1 MQGTRNNQRM
11 FEEIGALE
19 RTARLY
25 QIIGSADLLEVY
37 ARNQERLVGTLDELL
52 AMPLEDKA
60 RKEALGLKAEAERL
74 HEELKLSS
82 PTSARMSAL
91 VNAFPQ
97 LSAMASQVSNRVNA
111 EIDRE
116 LSSLQAATQHAQ
128 RNLFWWSL
136 WLIPLTLAVVG
147 VFTYL
152 FGRPIRAIDRAISEL
167 GRGTFSRPIAIRGPA
182 DLERL
187 AAQLEWLRGR
197 LLDLAQEKNR
207 FLRHMSHEL
216 KTPLANIREGTELL
230 MDGAVGELQ
239 SGQREVTA
247 ILREN
252 GMKLQRLI
260 ENLLSFS
267 AWQAKSVG
275 LEISEFKLRP
285 LIKGVLENQQLTL
298 VAQRVRLDV
307 QVEDLTAL
315 ADRGKIRLILDNLL
329 SNAIKFTPRG
339 GTISIHARAEREQL
353 VLDVMDSG
361 PGIPAEERNRI
372 FEAFYQGK
380 TPQGGHVKGTGIGLS
395 VVTEFVNA
403 HGGSIEILEAKA
415 GGAHFRVRLPMR
427 QAAPTSREKKLMLHR
442 WRGLAACA
450 LIIGTSGGCSLGLGD
465 IFTRQ
470 KPAAPIE
477 QDHITAQ
484 DLGPIAPLLDMM
496 SSLPQGDPARQAEI
510 FQAAKDAAE
519 LTPTTS
525 NRLQVMRWHWRPR
538 ATAARIPSQPSD
550 SCRNC
555 WPGLK
560 LYCLL
565 SAYWPWW
572 SSRKSNRG

>member
-1 MQGTRNNQRM
+1 MLIGFTIVAAPLLFAIVNAAVQMNRLSIRSQQLVAHGMQGTRNNQRM
-11 FEEIGALE
+11 FEEIGAME

-25 QIIGSADLLEVY
+25 QIIGNADLLDTYV
-37 ARNQERLVGTLDELL
+37 RNNIRLTTAIHDLQTLPLDEASQQGARDIEAQATKLL
-52 AMPLEDKA
+52 AD
-60 RKEALGLKAEAERL
+60 LKSAPPN
-74 HEELKLSS
+74 S
-82 PTSARMSAL
+82 PRMAAVINS
-91 VNAFPQ
+91 FPQ
-97 LSAMASQVSNRVNA
+97 LSDAALKLSDQISLQ
-111 EIDRE
+111 IDRE
-116 LSSLQAATQHAQ
+116 TSSLELATQRAQ
-128 RNLFWWSL
+128 QNLAWQTL
-136 WLIPLTLAVVG
+136 LLVPMTLAVVG
-147 VFTYL
+147 LFTYL

-239 SGQREVTA
+239 SAQREVTG

-252 GMKLQRLI
+252 SMKLQRLI

-275 LEISEFKLRP
+275 MEISEFKLRP
-285 LIKGVLENQQLTL
+285 LVKSVLENQQLTL

-307 QVEDLTAL
+307 QVEDLTPI
-315 ADRGKIRLILDNLL
+315 ADRGKVRLILDNLL

-339 GTISIHARAEREQL
+339 GTISIHARSQREQL

-361 PGIPAEERNRI
+361 PGIPPEERERI

-403 HGGSIEILEAKA
+403 HGGSIEILEAKV
-415 GGAHFRVRLPMR
+415 GGAHFRVRLPLR
-427 QAAPTSREKKLMLHR
+427 Q
-442 WRGLAACA
+442 
-450 LIIGTSGGCSLGLGD
+450 
-465 IFTRQ
+465 
-470 KPAAPIE
+470 
-477 QDHITAQ
+477 
-484 DLGPIAPLLDMM
+484 
-496 SSLPQGDPARQAEI
+496 
-510 FQAAKDAAE
+510 
-519 LTPTTS
+519 
-525 NRLQVMRWHWRPR
+525 
-538 ATAARIPSQPSD
+538 TAATLRD
-550 SCRNC
+550 
-555 WPGLK
+555 K
-560 LYCLL
+560 
-565 SAYWPWW
+565 AHAA
-572 SSRKSNRG
+572 

>member
-1 MQGTRNNQRM
+1 MLVGFTIVAAPLLFAIVNAAVQMNRLSIRSQELVVHGMEGTRNNQRM

-25 QIIGSADLLEVY
+25 QIIGSANLLEDY
-37 ARNQERLVGTLDELL
+37 ARTHARLVTTIRELLTLPLDEESQREAQAVQAQATRL
-52 AMPLEDKA
+52 LEDMRHA
-60 RKEALGLKAEAERL
+60 APNSTHMADVIA
-74 HEELKLSS
+74 
-82 PTSARMSAL
+82 T
-91 VNAFPQ
+91 FPQ
-97 LSAMASQVSNRVNA
+97 LSEAASNVSTR
-111 EIDRE
+111 I
-116 LSSLQAATQHAQ
+116 SLQIDQETASLELATQHAQ
-128 RNLFWWSL
+128 KNLL
-136 WLIPLTLAVVG
+136 LQTLLLVPMTLAVVG
-147 VFTYL
+147 LFTYL

-187 AAQLEWLRGR
+187 AAQLEWLRSR

-239 SGQREVTA
+239 SAQREVTA

-275 LEISEFKLRP
+275 LEVSEFKLRP
-285 LIKGVLENQQLTL
+285 LIKSVLENQQLTL

-307 QVEDLTAL
+307 QVEDLTPL
-315 ADRGKIRLILDNLL
+315 ADRGKVRLILDNLL

-339 GTISIHARAEREQL
+339 GTISLHARSEREQL

-403 HGGSIEILEAKA
+403 HGGSVEILEAKA
-415 GGAHFRVRLPMR
+415 GGAHFRVRLPLR
-427 QAAPTSREKKLMLHR
+427 QTTALLREKAH
-442 WRGLAACA
+442 AA
-450 LIIGTSGGCSLGLGD
+450 
-465 IFTRQ
+465 
-470 KPAAPIE
+470 
-477 QDHITAQ
+477 
-484 DLGPIAPLLDMM
+484 
-496 SSLPQGDPARQAEI
+496 
-510 FQAAKDAAE
+510 
-519 LTPTTS
+519 
-525 NRLQVMRWHWRPR
+525 
-538 ATAARIPSQPSD
+538 
-550 SCRNC
+550 
-555 WPGLK
+555 
-560 LYCLL
+560 
-565 SAYWPWW
+565 
-572 SSRKSNRG
+572 

>member
-1 MQGTRNNQRM
+1 MANNSGAVQMNKLSERSKQLVVYGIQGTRSNQRL
-11 FEEIGALE
+11 FEALNALE
-19 RTARLY
+19 RNARLY
-25 QIIGSADLLEVY
+25 QIIGNRDILEVY
-37 ARNQERLVGTLDELL
+37 GRNQQRLDATVNELL
-52 AMPLEDKA
+52 TLPMDEST
-60 RKEALGLKAEAERL
+60 RNEVHALGDAVGKLQPDLKQTA
-74 HEELKLSS
+74 
-82 PTSARMSAL
+82 PNSARMNDL
-91 VNAFPQ
+91 INTFPQ
-97 LSAMASQVSNRVNA
+97 LLDQASKVSERVGQQ
-111 EIDRE
+111 IDNE
-116 LSSLQAATQHAQ
+116 LTDLQNATQRAQ
-128 RNLFWWSL
+128 QDLFL
-136 WLIPLTLAVVG
+136 QTLLLVPMTLLVVV
-147 VFTYL
+147 VFTYV

-239 SGQREVTA
+239 AAQREVTG

-275 LEISEFKLRP
+275 LELSEFKLRP
-285 LIKGVLENQQLTL
+285 LVKSVLENQQLTL

-307 QVEDLTAL
+307 QVEDLTPL
-315 ADRGKIRLILDNLL
+315 ADRGKVRLILDNLL

-339 GTISIHARAEREQL
+339 GTIGMHARAERDQL
-353 VLDVMDSG
+353 ILDVMDSG
-361 PGIPAEERNRI
+361 PGIPPEERGRI

-415 GGAHFRVRLPMR
+415 GGAHFRVRLPLK
-427 QAAPTSREKKLMLHR
+427 QSADVAAAREKAH
-442 WRGLAACA
+442 AA
-450 LIIGTSGGCSLGLGD
+450 
-465 IFTRQ
+465 
-470 KPAAPIE
+470 
-477 QDHITAQ
+477 
-484 DLGPIAPLLDMM
+484 
-496 SSLPQGDPARQAEI
+496 
-510 FQAAKDAAE
+510 
-519 LTPTTS
+519 
-525 NRLQVMRWHWRPR
+525 
-538 ATAARIPSQPSD
+538 
-550 SCRNC
+550 
-555 WPGLK
+555 
-560 LYCLL
+560 
-565 SAYWPWW
+565 
-572 SSRKSNRG
+572 

>member
-1 MQGTRNNQRM
+1 MLIGFTIVAAPLLFAIVNAALQMNRLSARSEQLVVHGVRGTRNNQRM
-11 FEEIGALE
+11 FEELGALE

-25 QIIGSADLLEVY
+25 QIIGSADLLDVY
-37 ARNQERLVGTLDELL
+37 ARNQERLAGTLSELL
-52 AMPLEDKA
+52 TMQLDAESHQQTLELQAETA
-60 RKEALGLKAEAERL
+60 RLQEDMRHSAPN
-74 HEELKLSS
+74 S
-82 PTSARMSAL
+82 PHMSEII
-91 VNAFPQ
+91 NAYPQ
-97 LSAMASQVSNRVNA
+97 LSATASKISNRVSGQ
-111 EIDRE
+111 IDQE
-116 LSSLQAATQHAQ
+116 LSALQEATQLAQ
-128 RNLFWWSL
+128 RNLFWESL
-136 WLIPLTLAVVG
+136 LLIPLTLAVVG

-167 GRGTFSRPIAIRGPA
+167 GRGTFSRPIAINGPA

-239 SGQREVTA
+239 SSQREVTA

-285 LIKGVLENQQLTL
+285 LIKSVLENQQLTL

-307 QVEDLTAL
+307 HVEDLTAV

-403 HGGSIEILEAKA
+403 HGGSIEILEAKV

-427 QAAPTSREKKLMLHR
+427 QAAPTSREKAH
-442 WRGLAACA
+442 AA
-450 LIIGTSGGCSLGLGD
+450 
-465 IFTRQ
+465 
-470 KPAAPIE
+470 
-477 QDHITAQ
+477 
-484 DLGPIAPLLDMM
+484 
-496 SSLPQGDPARQAEI
+496 
-510 FQAAKDAAE
+510 
-519 LTPTTS
+519 
-525 NRLQVMRWHWRPR
+525 
-538 ATAARIPSQPSD
+538 
-550 SCRNC
+550 
-555 WPGLK
+555 
-560 LYCLL
+560 
-565 SAYWPWW
+565 
-572 SSRKSNRG
+572 

>member
-1 MQGTRNNQRM
+1 MLIGFTIVAAPLLFTIVNAAVQMNRLSNRSEQLVNHGMQGTRNNQRM

-25 QIIGSADLLEVY
+25 QIIGNTELLDVYNRNHGRLVATVDDLLAPPLDAKSQAD
-37 ARNQERLVGTLDELL
+37 ARALRTEADRLS
-52 AMPLEDKA
+52 A
-60 RKEALGLKAEAERL
+60 GLKASPPNSPRMAEIINAYPRL
-74 HEELKLSS
+74 TEM
-82 PTSARMSAL
+82 ASAL
-91 VNAFPQ
+91 
-97 LSAMASQVSNRVNA
+97 SNEIRD

-116 LSSLQAATQHAQ
+116 LTSLQLAAQ
-128 RNLFWWSL
+128 RAQHQLL
-136 WLIPLTLAVVG
+136 WQTLLLVPMTLAVVAL
-147 VFTYL
+147 FTYL

-167 GRGTFSRPIAIRGPA
+167 GRGTFSRPIAIKGPA

-197 LLDLAQEKNR
+197 LLELAQEKNR

-239 SGQREVTA
+239 SAQREVAA
-247 ILREN
+247 ILRDN

-285 LIKGVLENQQLTL
+285 LFKSVLENQQLTL

-307 QVEDLTAL
+307 QVEDLAPW
-315 ADRGKIRLILDNLL
+315 ADRSKVRLILDNLL

-339 GTISIHARAEREQL
+339 GTIALHARRDRDQL
-353 VLDVMDSG
+353 ILDVIDSG

-380 TPQGGHVKGTGIGLS
+380 APQGGHVKGTGIGLS

-403 HGGSIEILEAKA
+403 HAGSIEIFEAKA
-415 GGAHFRVRLPMR
+415 GGAHFRVRLPLR
-427 QAAPTSREKKLMLHR
+427 QATQGKNE
-442 WRGLAACA
+442 AAH
-450 LIIGTSGGCSLGLGD
+450 
-465 IFTRQ
+465 
-470 KPAAPIE
+470 AA
-477 QDHITAQ
+477 
-484 DLGPIAPLLDMM
+484 
-496 SSLPQGDPARQAEI
+496 
-510 FQAAKDAAE
+510 
-519 LTPTTS
+519 
-525 NRLQVMRWHWRPR
+525 
-538 ATAARIPSQPSD
+538 
-550 SCRNC
+550 
-555 WPGLK
+555 
-560 LYCLL
+560 
-565 SAYWPWW
+565 
-572 SSRKSNRG
+572 

>member
-1 MQGTRNNQRM
+1 MLIGFTIVAAPLLFAIVNAAVQMNRLSVRSQQLVVDGMQGTRNNQRM

-19 RTARLY
+19 RQARLY
-25 QIIGSADLLEVY
+25 QIIGNADLLDIY
-37 ARNQERLVGTLDELL
+37 ARHHARLVTAIHELLTLPLDEESQQGVRAVESKADQLL
-52 AMPLEDKA
+52 LD
-60 RKEALGLKAEAERL
+60 LKHAAPNSTHMAEL
-74 HEELKLSS
+74 IGS
-82 PTSARMSAL
+82 
-91 VNAFPQ
+91 FPQ
-97 LSAMASQVSNRVNA
+97 LSDAASNVS
-111 EIDRE
+111 DRI
-116 LSSLQAATQHAQ
+116 SLQIDHETASLEAATQHAQ
-128 RNLFWWSL
+128 QNLVWQTL
-136 WLIPLTLAVVG
+136 LLVPMTLAVVG

-285 LIKGVLENQQLTL
+285 LIKSVLENQQLTL

-307 QVEDLTAL
+307 QVEDLTPL
-315 ADRGKIRLILDNLL
+315 ADRSKVRLILDNLL
-329 SNAIKFTPRG
+329 SNAVKFTPRG
-339 GTISIHARAEREQL
+339 GTISLHARAEREQL
-353 VLDVMDSG
+353 LLDVMDSG
-361 PGIPAEERNRI
+361 PGIPADERNRI

-403 HGGSIEILEAKA
+403 HGGSIEILESKA
-415 GGAHFRVRLPMR
+415 GGAHFRVRLPLR
-427 QAAPTSREKKLMLHR
+427 PAVPAAREKAH
-442 WRGLAACA
+442 AA
-450 LIIGTSGGCSLGLGD
+450 
-465 IFTRQ
+465 
-470 KPAAPIE
+470 
-477 QDHITAQ
+477 
-484 DLGPIAPLLDMM
+484 
-496 SSLPQGDPARQAEI
+496 
-510 FQAAKDAAE
+510 
-519 LTPTTS
+519 
-525 NRLQVMRWHWRPR
+525 
-538 ATAARIPSQPSD
+538 
-550 SCRNC
+550 
-555 WPGLK
+555 
-560 LYCLL
+560 
-565 SAYWPWW
+565 
-572 SSRKSNRG
+572 

>member
-1 MQGTRNNQRM
+1 MLIGFTIVAAPLLFAIVNAAVQMNRLSTRSEQLVVHGVRVTRNNQRM
-11 FEEIGALE
+11 FMEIGALE

-25 QIIGSADLLEVY
+25 QIIGSADLLDTY
-37 ARNQERLVGTLDELL
+37 ARNQQSLSGTLEELL
-52 AMPLEDKA
+52 ALPLDTESRDDA
-60 RKEALGLKAEAERL
+60 LALQSEAGRL
-74 HEELKLSS
+74 HEELQRSTPNS
-82 PTSARMSAL
+82 TRMAEL
-91 VNAFPQ
+91 IKAFPQ
-97 LSAMASQVSNRVNA
+97 LTDTASKVSNRVSA
-111 EIDRE
+111 QIDRE
-116 LSSLQAATQHAQ
+116 LAGLQQATQLAQ
-128 RNLFWWSL
+128 RNLFWETL
-136 WLIPLTLAVVG
+136 LLVPLTLAVVG

-187 AAQLEWLRGR
+187 ATQLEWLRSR

-239 SGQREVTA
+239 SAQREVTA

-285 LIKGVLENQQLTL
+285 LIKSVLENQQLTL

-307 QVEDLTAL
+307 QVEDLTPL
-315 ADRGKIRLILDNLL
+315 ADRGKVRLILDNLL

-361 PGIPAEERNRI
+361 PGIPPDERNRI

-403 HGGSIEILEAKA
+403 HSGSIEILEAKT

-427 QAAPTSREKKLMLHR
+427 QAAAPREKKAH
-442 WRGLAACA
+442 AA
-450 LIIGTSGGCSLGLGD
+450 
-465 IFTRQ
+465 
-470 KPAAPIE
+470 
-477 QDHITAQ
+477 
-484 DLGPIAPLLDMM
+484 
-496 SSLPQGDPARQAEI
+496 
-510 FQAAKDAAE
+510 
-519 LTPTTS
+519 
-525 NRLQVMRWHWRPR
+525 
-538 ATAARIPSQPSD
+538 
-550 SCRNC
+550 
-555 WPGLK
+555 
-560 LYCLL
+560 
-565 SAYWPWW
+565 
-572 SSRKSNRG
+572 

>member
-1 MQGTRNNQRM
+1 MLIGFTIVAAPLLFAIVNAAVQMNRLSIRSQQLVLHGMQGTRNNQRL
-11 FEEIGALE
+11 FEAIGALE

-25 QIIGSADLLEVY
+25 QIIGSADLLDVY
-37 ARNQERLVGTLDELL
+37 ARNNARLDATINELL
-52 AMPLEDKA
+52 TLQLDDESRSGAVALE
-60 RKEALGLKAEAERL
+60 EQAERL
-74 HEELKLSS
+74 MQDLKHTAPNSTRMAELLDS
-82 PTSARMSAL
+82 
-91 VNAFPQ
+91 FPQ
-97 LSAMASQVSNRVNA
+97 LQDAASHVSERISQQ
-111 EIDRE
+111 IDRE
-116 LSSLQAATQHAQ
+116 TASLQLATQQAR
-128 RNLFWWSL
+128 RNLAIETLFL
-136 WLIPLTLAVVG
+136 VPITLAVVG

-285 LIKGVLENQQLTL
+285 LIKSVLENQQLTL
-298 VAQRVRLDV
+298 VGQRVRLDV
-307 QVEDLTAL
+307 QVEELTAL
-315 ADRGKIRLILDNLL
+315 ADRSKVRLILDNLL

-339 GTISIHARAEREQL
+339 GTISLHARSEREQL

-361 PGIPAEERNRI
+361 PGIAPEERNRI

-403 HGGSIEILEAKA
+403 HGGSIEILESKS
-415 GGAHFRVRLPMR
+415 GGAHFRVRLPLR
-427 QAAPTSREKKLMLHR
+427 QAVPSREKAH
-442 WRGLAACA
+442 AA
-450 LIIGTSGGCSLGLGD
+450 
-465 IFTRQ
+465 
-470 KPAAPIE
+470 
-477 QDHITAQ
+477 
-484 DLGPIAPLLDMM
+484 
-496 SSLPQGDPARQAEI
+496 
-510 FQAAKDAAE
+510 
-519 LTPTTS
+519 
-525 NRLQVMRWHWRPR
+525 
-538 ATAARIPSQPSD
+538 
-550 SCRNC
+550 
-555 WPGLK
+555 
-560 LYCLL
+560 
-565 SAYWPWW
+565 
-572 SSRKSNRG
+572 

>member
-1 MQGTRNNQRM
+1 MLIGFTIVAAPLLFAIVNAAVQMNRLSIRSQQLVLHGMQGTRNNQRV
-11 FEEIGALE
+11 FEQIGALE

-25 QIIGSADLLEVY
+25 QVIGNADLMDVY
-37 ARNQERLVGTLDELL
+37 VRNNARLVGTLHELL
-52 AMPLEDKA
+52 TLPLDSTSQQGA
-60 RKEALGLKAEAERL
+60 HALEEQADRLMQDLKRAAPNSTNMADL
-74 HEELKLSS
+74 I
-82 PTSARMSAL
+82 
-91 VNAFPQ
+91 NIFPQ
-97 LSAMASQVSNRVNA
+97 LTEAATRLSDRISLQ
-111 EIDRE
+111 IDRE
-116 LSSLQAATQHAQ
+116 TTGLVSATQQAQ
-128 RNLFWWSL
+128 QNLL
-136 WLIPLTLAVVG
+136 WETLLLVPLTLAVVG

-239 SGQREVTA
+239 SSQREVTA

-275 LEISEFKLRP
+275 LEVSEFKLRP

-307 QVEDLTAL
+307 QVEDLTPL
-315 ADRGKIRLILDNLL
+315 ADRAKVRLILDNLL
-329 SNAIKFTPRG
+329 SNAVKFTPRG
-339 GTISIHARAEREQL
+339 GTISLYARKEREQL
-353 VLDVMDSG
+353 LLDVIDSG
-361 PGIPAEERNRI
+361 PGIPPEERNRI

-415 GGAHFRVRLPMR
+415 GGAHFRVRLPLR
-427 QAAPTSREKKLMLHR
+427 HSTAPVREKAH
-442 WRGLAACA
+442 AA
-450 LIIGTSGGCSLGLGD
+450 
-465 IFTRQ
+465 
-470 KPAAPIE
+470 
-477 QDHITAQ
+477 
-484 DLGPIAPLLDMM
+484 
-496 SSLPQGDPARQAEI
+496 
-510 FQAAKDAAE
+510 
-519 LTPTTS
+519 
-525 NRLQVMRWHWRPR
+525 
-538 ATAARIPSQPSD
+538 
-550 SCRNC
+550 
-555 WPGLK
+555 
-560 LYCLL
+560 
-565 SAYWPWW
+565 
-572 SSRKSNRG
+572 

>member
-1 MQGTRNNQRM
+1 MPAMRLPRPKSLSGLMLIGFTIVAAPLLFAIVNAAVQMNRLSTRSEQLVVHGMQGTRNNQRM

-25 QIIGSADLLEVY
+25 QIVGNADLLEAY
-37 ARNQERLVGTLDELL
+37 ARNHERLVTTIHELL
-52 AMPLEDKA
+52 TLPLDAESRSD
-60 RKEALGLKAEAERL
+60 ALALEAEAERL
-74 HEELKLSS
+74 QQGLKHA
-82 PTSARMSAL
+82 PPNSAL
-91 VNAFPQ
+91 MADLINAFPKISD
-97 LSAMASQVSNRVNA
+97 LASTVSNRISA
-111 EIDRE
+111 QIDRD
-116 LSSLQAATQHAQ
+116 LTSLQLAAQ
-128 RNLFWWSL
+128 RAQQKLL
-136 WLIPLTLAVVG
+136 MQTLLLVPMTLAVVG

-187 AAQLEWLRGR
+187 ATQLEWLRGR

-239 SGQREVTA
+239 SNQREVMA

-285 LIKGVLENQQLTL
+285 LVKSVLENQQLTL

-307 QVEDLTAL
+307 QVEDLTPL
-315 ADRGKIRLILDNLL
+315 ADRAKVRLILDNLL

-339 GTISIHARAEREQL
+339 GNIAIHARREREQL
-353 VLDVMDSG
+353 VLDVTDSG
-361 PGIPAEERNRI
+361 PGIPPDERKRI

-403 HGGSIEILEAKA
+403 HGGAIEILEAKA
-415 GGAHFRVRLPMR
+415 GGAHFRVRLPLR
-427 QAAPTSREKKLMLHR
+427 QAA
-442 WRGLAACA
+442 
-450 LIIGTSGGCSLGLGD
+450 I
-465 IFTRQ
+465 
-470 KPAAPIE
+470 
-477 QDHITAQ
+477 
-484 DLGPIAPLLDMM
+484 
-496 SSLPQGDPARQAEI
+496 LPQEKAH
-510 FQAAKDAAE
+510 AA
-519 LTPTTS
+519 
-525 NRLQVMRWHWRPR
+525 
-538 ATAARIPSQPSD
+538 
-550 SCRNC
+550 
-555 WPGLK
+555 
-560 LYCLL
+560 
-565 SAYWPWW
+565 
-572 SSRKSNRG
+572 

>member
-1 MQGTRNNQRM
+1 LT
-11 FEEIGALE
+11 
-19 RTARLY
+19 
-25 QIIGSADLLEVY
+25 
-37 ARNQERLVGTLDELL
+37 
-52 AMPLEDKA
+52 
-60 RKEALGLKAEAERL
+60 
-74 HEELKLSS
+74 
-82 PTSARMSAL
+82 
-91 VNAFPQ
+91 
-97 LSAMASQVSNRVNA
+97 
-111 EIDRE
+111 
-116 LSSLQAATQHAQ
+116 SLQLAAQLAQ
-128 RNLFWWSL
+128 QNLFWQTL
-136 WLIPLTLAVVG
+136 LLVPMTLAVVG

-167 GRGTFSRPIAIRGPA
+167 GRGTFSRPIAIYGPA

-187 AAQLEWLRGR
+187 AAQLEWLRVR

-239 SGQREVTA
+239 SAQREVTA

-275 LEISEFKLRP
+275 LEVSEFKLRP
-285 LIKGVLENQQLTL
+285 LIKSVLENQQLTL

-307 QVEDLTAL
+307 QVEDLTPL
-315 ADRGKIRLILDNLL
+315 ADRGKVRLILDNLL

-339 GTISIHARAEREQL
+339 GTISIHARGEREQL

-403 HGGSIEILEAKA
+403 HGGSIEILEAET

-427 QAAPTSREKKLMLHR
+427 QSAPAAREKAH
-442 WRGLAACA
+442 AA
-450 LIIGTSGGCSLGLGD
+450 
-465 IFTRQ
+465 
-470 KPAAPIE
+470 
-477 QDHITAQ
+477 
-484 DLGPIAPLLDMM
+484 
-496 SSLPQGDPARQAEI
+496 
-510 FQAAKDAAE
+510 
-519 LTPTTS
+519 
-525 NRLQVMRWHWRPR
+525 
-538 ATAARIPSQPSD
+538 
-550 SCRNC
+550 
-555 WPGLK
+555 
-560 LYCLL
+560 
-565 SAYWPWW
+565 
-572 SSRKSNRG
+572 

>member
-1 MQGTRNNQRM
+1 MLIGFTIVAAPLLFAIVNAAVQMNRLANRSEQLVVHGMQGTRNNQRL

-25 QIIGSADLLEVY
+25 QIIPSAELLEVY
-37 ARNQERLVGTLDELL
+37 ARNQQRLVSTIEDLLTLPLDRQSQLDARALRSDADRLWADLKSAGPNSPRVAELINSYPQMSEL
-52 AMPLEDKA
+52 A
-60 RKEALGLKAEAERL
+60 
-74 HEELKLSS
+74 S
-82 PTSARMSAL
+82 T
-91 VNAFPQ
+91 
-97 LSAMASQVSNRVNA
+97 VSNRVGA
-111 EIDRE
+111 QIDRE
-116 LSSLQAATQHAQ
+116 LGSLRYTAELAQ
-128 RNLFWWSL
+128 QNLFWQTL
-136 WLIPLTLAVVG
+136 LLVPMTLAVAG

-187 AAQLEWLRGR
+187 AAQLEWLRVR

-239 SGQREVTA
+239 SAQREVTG

-267 AWQAKSVG
+267 AWQAKRAG
-275 LEISEFKLRP
+275 LEVSEFKLRP
-285 LIKGVLENQQLTL
+285 LIKSVLENQQLTL

-307 QVEDLTAL
+307 QIEDLTPL
-315 ADRGKIRLILDNLL
+315 ADRGKVRLILDNLL
-329 SNAIKFTPRG
+329 SNAVKFTPRG
-339 GTISIHARAEREQL
+339 GTISMHARGEREHL

-361 PGIPAEERNRI
+361 PGIPADERSRI

-403 HGGSIEILEAKA
+403 HGGAIEILESPT
-415 GGAHFRVRLPMR
+415 GGAHFRVRLPLR
-427 QAAPTSREKKLMLHR
+427 QSVPASDEKAHAA
-442 WRGLAACA
+442 
-450 LIIGTSGGCSLGLGD
+450 
-465 IFTRQ
+465 
-470 KPAAPIE
+470 
-477 QDHITAQ
+477 
-484 DLGPIAPLLDMM
+484 
-496 SSLPQGDPARQAEI
+496 
-510 FQAAKDAAE
+510 
-519 LTPTTS
+519 
-525 NRLQVMRWHWRPR
+525 
-538 ATAARIPSQPSD
+538 
-550 SCRNC
+550 
-555 WPGLK
+555 
-560 LYCLL
+560 
-565 SAYWPWW
+565 
-572 SSRKSNRG
+572 

>member
-1 MQGTRNNQRM
+1 MLIGFTIVAAPLLFAIVNAAVQMNRLSTRSEQLVVHGVQGTRNNQRM

-25 QIIGSADLLEVY
+25 QIIGSADLLDVY
-37 ARNQERLVGTLDELL
+37 ARNHQRLIATLDELL
-52 AMPLEDKA
+52 ALRLDA
-60 RKEALGLKAEAERL
+60 DSRNDALAIQTEAQRLQGELKASA
-74 HEELKLSS
+74 
-82 PTSARMSAL
+82 PNSARMADL

-97 LSAMASQVSNRVNA
+97 LSDIASKLSNRVSAQIDA
-111 EIDRE
+111 E
-116 LSSLQAATQHAQ
+116 LNSLQLATQRAQ
-128 RNLFWWSL
+128 QNLFWETL
-136 WLIPLTLAVVG
+136 LLVPLTMAVVG

-197 LLDLAQEKNR
+197 LLELAQEKNR

-239 SGQREVTA
+239 SSQREVTA

-285 LIKGVLENQQLTL
+285 LIKSVLENQQLTL

-307 QVEDLTAL
+307 HVEDLTPV
-315 ADRGKIRLILDNLL
+315 ADRGKVRLILDNLL

-339 GTISIHARAEREQL
+339 GTISIHARGEREQL

-361 PGIPAEERNRI
+361 PGIAPEERNRI

-403 HGGSIEILEAKA
+403 HGGAIEILEAKA
-415 GGAHFRVRLPMR
+415 GGAHFRVRLPLR
-427 QAAPTSREKKLMLHR
+427 QTVPTPAPREKAH
-442 WRGLAACA
+442 AA
-450 LIIGTSGGCSLGLGD
+450 
-465 IFTRQ
+465 
-470 KPAAPIE
+470 
-477 QDHITAQ
+477 
-484 DLGPIAPLLDMM
+484 
-496 SSLPQGDPARQAEI
+496 
-510 FQAAKDAAE
+510 
-519 LTPTTS
+519 
-525 NRLQVMRWHWRPR
+525 
-538 ATAARIPSQPSD
+538 
-550 SCRNC
+550 
-555 WPGLK
+555 
-560 LYCLL
+560 
-565 SAYWPWW
+565 
-572 SSRKSNRG
+572 

>member
-1 MQGTRNNQRM
+1 MLIGFTIVAAPLLFAIVNAAVQINHLSTRSEQLVVHGVRGTRNNQRM

-25 QIIGSADLLEVY
+25 QIIGSADLVDVY
-37 ARNQERLVGTLDELL
+37 ARNQQRLVATLDELL
-52 AMPLEDKA
+52 AMPLDPGSHA
-60 RKEALGLKAEAERL
+60 DGLALQAETDRL
-74 HEELKLSS
+74 LQELKR
-82 PTSARMSAL
+82 SAPNSTHMTDL
-91 VNAFPQ
+91 INAFPQ
-97 LSAMASQVSNRVNA
+97 VSDMASKVSNRVSAQIDA
-111 EIDRE
+111 E
-116 LSSLQAATQHAQ
+116 LTGLQLATQRAQ
-128 RNLFWWSL
+128 RNLFWETL
-136 WLIPLTLAVVG
+136 LLVPLTLAVVG

-187 AAQLEWLRGR
+187 ATQLEWLRGR

-239 SGQREVTA
+239 SSQREVA
-247 ILREN
+247 GILREN

-275 LEISEFKLRP
+275 LEITEFKLRP
-285 LIKGVLENQQLTL
+285 LIKSVLENQQLTL

-307 QVEDLTAL
+307 HVEDLTPL
-315 ADRGKIRLILDNLL
+315 ADRGKVRLILDNLL

-339 GTISIHARAEREQL
+339 GTISIQARGEREQL
-353 VLDVMDSG
+353 VLDVIDSG
-361 PGIPAEERNRI
+361 PGIPAEERKRI

-427 QAAPTSREKKLMLHR
+427 QAATSREKAH
-442 WRGLAACA
+442 AA
-450 LIIGTSGGCSLGLGD
+450 
-465 IFTRQ
+465 
-470 KPAAPIE
+470 
-477 QDHITAQ
+477 
-484 DLGPIAPLLDMM
+484 
-496 SSLPQGDPARQAEI
+496 
-510 FQAAKDAAE
+510 
-519 LTPTTS
+519 
-525 NRLQVMRWHWRPR
+525 
-538 ATAARIPSQPSD
+538 
-550 SCRNC
+550 
-555 WPGLK
+555 
-560 LYCLL
+560 
-565 SAYWPWW
+565 
-572 SSRKSNRG
+572 

>member
-1 MQGTRNNQRM
+1 MLIGFTIVAAPLLFAIVNAAVQMNHLSTRSEQLVLHGIRGTRNNQRM

-37 ARNQERLVGTLDELL
+37 ARNQERLVATLNELL
-52 AMPLEDKA
+52 AMPLDA
-60 RKEALGLKAEAERL
+60 GSHDDALALQAEADRL
-74 HEELKLSS
+74 QQQLKVIAPNS
-82 PTSARMSAL
+82 TRMTDLIS
-91 VNAFPQ
+91 AFPQ
-97 LSAMASQVSNRVNA
+97 LSDMASKVSNRVSA
-111 EIDRE
+111 QIDGE
-116 LSSLQAATQHAQ
+116 LASLQLATQLAQ
-128 RNLFWWSL
+128 RNLFWETL
-136 WLIPLTLAVVG
+136 LLVPLTLAVVG
-147 VFTYL
+147 
-152 FGRPIRAIDRAISEL
+152 PIRAIDRAISEL

-239 SGQREVTA
+239 SSQREVTA

-275 LEISEFKLRP
+275 LEITEFKLRP
-285 LIKGVLENQQLTL
+285 LVKSVLENQQLTL

-307 QVEDLTAL
+307 HVEDLTPL
-315 ADRGKIRLILDNLL
+315 ADRGKVRLILDNLL

-339 GTISIHARAEREQL
+339 GTISIHARGEREQL
-353 VLDVMDSG
+353 VMDVIDSG

-403 HGGSIEILEAKA
+403 HSGSIEILEAKS

-427 QAAPTSREKKLMLHR
+427 QAAKPREKAH
-442 WRGLAACA
+442 AA
-450 LIIGTSGGCSLGLGD
+450 
-465 IFTRQ
+465 
-470 KPAAPIE
+470 
-477 QDHITAQ
+477 
-484 DLGPIAPLLDMM
+484 
-496 SSLPQGDPARQAEI
+496 
-510 FQAAKDAAE
+510 
-519 LTPTTS
+519 
-525 NRLQVMRWHWRPR
+525 
-538 ATAARIPSQPSD
+538 
-550 SCRNC
+550 
-555 WPGLK
+555 
-560 LYCLL
+560 
-565 SAYWPWW
+565 
-572 SSRKSNRG
+572 